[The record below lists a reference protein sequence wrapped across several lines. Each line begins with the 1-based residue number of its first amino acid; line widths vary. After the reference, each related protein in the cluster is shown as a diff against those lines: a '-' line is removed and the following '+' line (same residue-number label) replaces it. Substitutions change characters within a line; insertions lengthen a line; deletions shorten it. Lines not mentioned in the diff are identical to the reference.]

1 MKKVLMSIQPT
12 IRIHVRHDGTEDVV
26 IHPVYNGTVW
36 GESIRVHSNTFDI
49 CDEAGHI
56 VYNGDVSKLHAR
68 LASERTFDD
77 GVITE
82 FRYSPVEDCYVGF

>member
-1 MKKVLMSIQPT
+1 MRKVLMSIQPV
-12 IRIHVRHDGTEDVV
+12 IRIHVRHDGTEDVLM
-26 IHPVYNGTVW
+26 HPTYNGSIWGATIRVYNT
-36 GESIRVHSNTFDI
+36 TFDL

-68 LASERTFDD
+68 LYHERTFDD

-82 FRYSPVEDCYVGF
+82 FRYSPVEDCFVGF

>member
-1 MKKVLMSIQPT
+1 MKKVLMSIQPV
-12 IRIHVRHDGTEDVV
+12 IRIHVRHDGTEDVLM
-26 IHPVYNGTVW
+26 HPTYNGSIWGATIRVYNT
-36 GESIRVHSNTFDI
+36 TFDI
-49 CDEAGHI
+49 CDEVGHI

-68 LASERTFDD
+68 LSSERTFDD